1 MSLEADGVAPATLGP
16 FPYSGNGTEYIIVS
30 GQGVEE
36 NREYSARVLAE
47 NQFGLASSS
56 DAVTICKCAR
66 LRLATV
72 VYVYIC

>member
-1 MSLEADGVAPATLGP
+1 MAPATLGP

-30 GQGVEE
+30 GQRVEE

-56 DAVTICKCAR
+56 DTVTICKCAR
-66 LRLATV
+66 LRLVTV
-72 VYVYIC
+72 VYAYIC